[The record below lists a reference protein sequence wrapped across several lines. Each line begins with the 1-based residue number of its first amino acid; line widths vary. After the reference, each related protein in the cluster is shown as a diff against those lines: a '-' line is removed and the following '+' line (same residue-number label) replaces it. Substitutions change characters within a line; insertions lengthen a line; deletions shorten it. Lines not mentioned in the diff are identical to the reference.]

1 MVMRN
6 KKIRIAVQNKGR
18 LMEPSLSYL
27 RQCGLKFTTGGRNLI
42 VECENYPIEILF
54 VRNSDIPQYIKYNVA
69 DFGII
74 GKNLLLENNEKYEI
88 IKSLNFGICSLVI
101 AAPDNSKIASL
112 KDLEDERIATSYP
125 NALRNI
131 LKSRKINAS
140 IIEIQGSVEICPAL
154 DLSDAIF
161 DITQTGKT
169 LKENGLKIIEN
180 LFSSQAVLIKN
191 LNSNPQYED
200 LFL

>member
-1 MVMRN
+1 MAMKNR
-6 KKIRIAVQNKGR
+6 KIRIAVQNKGR

-27 RQCGLKFTTGGRNLI
+27 RQCGLKFTPNDRSLI
-42 VECENYPIEILF
+42 VECENFPIEILF

-88 IKSLNFGICSLVI
+88 IKPLNFGICSLVI
-101 AAPDNSKIASL
+101 AAPGNSKIASL
-112 KDLEDERIATSYP
+112 RDLEDERIATSYP
-125 NALRNI
+125 NTLRNI

-169 LKENGLKIIEN
+169 LEENGLKIIEK
-180 LFSSQAVLIKN
+180 LFESQAVLIKN
-191 LNSNPQYED
+191 LNSNPQYEG
-200 LFL
+200 LFV